1 MRRIALLLLA
11 AATAIGVVASC
22 GSDPVADSTALQFE
36 APLVGGGRVDFRSLS
51 GEAVALW
58 FWAPG

>member
-1 MRRIALLLLA
+1 LLA
-11 AATAIGVVASC
+11 AAAAIGVVASC

-36 APLVGGGRVDFRSLS
+36 APLVGGGSIDFRSLS
-51 GEAVALW
+51 GQTVALW

>member
-1 MRRIALLLLA
+1 VRRIALLLAAVLSVGSLA
-11 AATAIGVVASC
+11 AC
-22 GSDPVADSTALQFE
+22 GRDPVADTTALQFE